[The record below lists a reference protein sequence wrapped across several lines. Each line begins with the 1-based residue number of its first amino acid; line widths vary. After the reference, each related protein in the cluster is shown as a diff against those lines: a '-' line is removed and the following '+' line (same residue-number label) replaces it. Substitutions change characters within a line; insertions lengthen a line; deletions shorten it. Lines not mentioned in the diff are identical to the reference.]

1 MQLSASASSKRI
13 SKRFKEEK
21 DKWVNLQNILER
33 GGAQTG
39 ETDFSFQIIGVYSPP
54 EFFNRLQSSGSVDS
68 WNYIVKLCGAELPGG
83 KYNFRELTE
92 EEKKELDTK
101 KKPPPKINKKD
112 IAALKAEEE
121 RIAREQRE
129 KEEKEKEFQAILDKM
144 TPEEQFYY
152 VKEIPTKDAW
162 ISWPEGQ
169 NITTIKKIGEKF
181 IEFEEDINVEEGTI
195 LELQFIPPPD
205 EDPKKRPK
213 PKGITPEEVKPIYA
227 VSWID
232 FSKFHNTPGL
242 TEIVLRSKLL
252 TREFYEK
259 RIDDLEKKINKK
271 IFNPNNEEFQKMIKE
286 NEEENKDYI
295 EKAQT
300 YIYLRIAMS
309 QPVNPL
315 LPNVELPI
323 PLDLI
328 KNPPPPKKPLTV
340 EEIEKDLIR
349 QFKIAIAAI
358 AKAYD
363 ESMGDTAKGQL
374 VKREKGN
381 IISYSKR
388 EEKENSLGKF
398 FDKFNTSGRADLLK
412 EKLKK
417 FIVKIVREKYGKKGV
432 PVKGV
437 HRNKEDQFYSELY
450 AYLTDAIKQATNE
463 FVQLK
468 KDELHEYVIVSF
480 AQSKK
485 EIMNY
490 AIRQNK
496 EPEDKRL
503 LRLSKENELLNDYSK
518 ALKYFK
524 ARLLLDPNKEAW
536 LAYGNL
542 AKKMEDLPE
551 VEKALTNAIT
561 IDSDENDLN
570 MQIVFCG
577 LLYLKG
583 QINNAINYL
592 TLFLLRN
599 GLKSTT
605 FIFNAFL
612 SFLFKEKSGPSS
624 LSTTTKNIKSS
635 YYDSLSKKHWEA
647 AKIQKLRSLPPEE
660 LFIPPPEIEE
670 DEEDEKKKK
679 KNTNKEKKN
688 QENEEESIDLSKKGN
703 PRLHPEYKSPVLTN
717 KQIDSIWFE
726 TSYLFN
732 RFNFYEI
739 SAKLIKFVTEETKQ
753 NVQYKIEQA
762 KILLYRK
769 NYQKAIEF
777 ADSIIKENQLA
788 YEAYLIKGHSLF
800 FLKKYKESEDTY
812 IKAIRFKPQ
821 EIKFDLEMLVK
832 LGIIYINN
840 KQWYDAKVIFKQIL
854 RDNVEHSF
862 GWRYLGFAL
871 TKLGEYAE
879 AEKALRRANLLD
891 VENPTIWAYLTIY
904 ALSTGKKNQ
913 ALECLNELSKVNFND
928 TALLK
933 EIGNLFLEI
942 NEYEVAANIFINI
955 KNQDRTDGD
964 CYLIIAK
971 IYCNKLN
978 KRKEALKIL
987 KEGVEKVIDG
997 KLKQEIE
1004 YLISKIEQE
1013 EEDLFTGVIT
1023 TDDLYNG
1030 SDIEINKKQEE
1041 EEENINADS
1050 ENISIVE
1057 QSKHSKEEM
1066 ISEQNNEES
1075 KIEEEKSN

>member
-1 MQLSASASSKRI
+1 MQLSASVSSKRI
-13 SKRFKEEK
+13 SRRFKEEK

-83 KYNFRELTE
+83 KYNFRKKKKKK
-92 EEKKELDTK
+92 KKELDTK

-169 NITTIKKIGEKF
+169 NITTIKKIGGKF

-612 SFLFKEKSGPSS
+612 SFLFKEKSGPTS
-624 LSTTTKNIKSS
+624 LTTTIKNIKSS
-635 YYDSLSKKHWEA
+635 YYESLSKKHWEA

-891 VENPTIWAYLTIY
+891 VENPIIWAYLTIY

-1066 ISEQNNEES
+1066 ISEQNDEES

>member
-1 MQLSASASSKRI
+1 MR
-13 SKRFKEEK
+13 
-21 DKWVNLQNILER
+21 
-33 GGAQTG
+33 
-39 ETDFSFQIIGVYSPP
+39 
-54 EFFNRLQSSGSVDS
+54 
-68 WNYIVKLCGAELPGG
+68 
-83 KYNFRELTE
+83 
-92 EEKKELDTK
+92 
-101 KKPPPKINKKD
+101 
-112 IAALKAEEE
+112 
-121 RIAREQRE
+121 
-129 KEEKEKEFQAILDKM
+129 
-144 TPEEQFYY
+144 
-152 VKEIPTKDAW
+152 
-162 ISWPEGQ
+162 
-169 NITTIKKIGEKF
+169 
-181 IEFEEDINVEEGTI
+181 
-195 LELQFIPPPD
+195 
-205 EDPKKRPK
+205 
-213 PKGITPEEVKPIYA
+213 
-227 VSWID
+227 
-232 FSKFHNTPGL
+232 
-242 TEIVLRSKLL
+242 
-252 TREFYEK
+252 
-259 RIDDLEKKINKK
+259 
-271 IFNPNNEEFQKMIKE
+271 
-286 NEEENKDYI
+286 
-295 EKAQT
+295 
-300 YIYLRIAMS
+300 
-309 QPVNPL
+309 
-315 LPNVELPI
+315 
-323 PLDLI
+323 
-328 KNPPPPKKPLTV
+328 
-340 EEIEKDLIR
+340 
-349 QFKIAIAAI
+349 
-358 AKAYD
+358 
-363 ESMGDTAKGQL
+363 
-374 VKREKGN
+374 
-381 IISYSKR
+381 
-388 EEKENSLGKF
+388 
-398 FDKFNTSGRADLLK
+398 
-412 EKLKK
+412 
-417 FIVKIVREKYGKKGV
+417 
-432 PVKGV
+432 
-437 HRNKEDQFYSELY
+437 
-450 AYLTDAIKQATNE
+450 
-463 FVQLK
+463 
-468 KDELHEYVIVSF
+468 
-480 AQSKK
+480 
-485 EIMNY
+485 
-490 AIRQNK
+490 
-496 EPEDKRL
+496 
-503 LRLSKENELLNDYSK
+503 
-518 ALKYFK
+518 
-524 ARLLLDPNKEAW
+524 
-536 LAYGNL
+536 
-542 AKKMEDLPE
+542 
-551 VEKALTNAIT
+551 
-561 IDSDENDLN
+561 
-570 MQIVFCG
+570 
-577 LLYLKG
+577 
-583 QINNAINYL
+583 
-592 TLFLLRN
+592 
-599 GLKSTT
+599 
-605 FIFNAFL
+605 
-612 SFLFKEKSGPSS
+612 
-624 LSTTTKNIKSS
+624 
-635 YYDSLSKKHWEA
+635 
-647 AKIQKLRSLPPEE
+647 
-660 LFIPPPEIEE
+660 
-670 DEEDEKKKK
+670 

-1030 SDIEINKKQEE
+1030 SEIEINKKQEE

>member
-1 MQLSASASSKRI
+1 MQLSASVSSKRI
-13 SKRFKEEK
+13 SRRFKEEK

-169 NITTIKKIGEKF
+169 NITTIKKIGGKF

-570 MQIVFCG
+570 IQIVFCG

-612 SFLFKEKSGPSS
+612 SFLFKEKSGPTS
-624 LSTTTKNIKSS
+624 LTTTIKNIKSS
-635 YYDSLSKKHWEA
+635 YYESLSKKHWEA

-891 VENPTIWAYLTIY
+891 VENPIIWAYLTIY

-1041 EEENINADS
+1041 EEENKNADS

-1057 QSKHSKEEM
+1057 QSKH
-1066 ISEQNNEES
+1066 
-1075 KIEEEKSN
+1075 

>member
-1 MQLSASASSKRI
+1 MKTQ
-13 SKRFKEEK
+13 
-21 DKWVNLQNILER
+21 
-33 GGAQTG
+33 
-39 ETDFSFQIIGVYSPP
+39 
-54 EFFNRLQSSGSVDS
+54 
-68 WNYIVKLCGAELPGG
+68 
-83 KYNFRELTE
+83 
-92 EEKKELDTK
+92 
-101 KKPPPKINKKD
+101 
-112 IAALKAEEE
+112 
-121 RIAREQRE
+121 
-129 KEEKEKEFQAILDKM
+129 
-144 TPEEQFYY
+144 
-152 VKEIPTKDAW
+152 
-162 ISWPEGQ
+162 
-169 NITTIKKIGEKF
+169 
-181 IEFEEDINVEEGTI
+181 
-195 LELQFIPPPD
+195 
-205 EDPKKRPK
+205 KKRPK

-891 VENPTIWAYLTIY
+891 VENPIIWAYLTIY

-1041 EEENINADS
+1041 EENINADS

>member
-1 MQLSASASSKRI
+1 
-13 SKRFKEEK
+13 
-21 DKWVNLQNILER
+21 
-33 GGAQTG
+33 
-39 ETDFSFQIIGVYSPP
+39 
-54 EFFNRLQSSGSVDS
+54 
-68 WNYIVKLCGAELPGG
+68 
-83 KYNFRELTE
+83 
-92 EEKKELDTK
+92 
-101 KKPPPKINKKD
+101 
-112 IAALKAEEE
+112 
-121 RIAREQRE
+121 
-129 KEEKEKEFQAILDKM
+129 
-144 TPEEQFYY
+144 
-152 VKEIPTKDAW
+152 
-162 ISWPEGQ
+162 
-169 NITTIKKIGEKF
+169 
-181 IEFEEDINVEEGTI
+181 
-195 LELQFIPPPD
+195 
-205 EDPKKRPK
+205 
-213 PKGITPEEVKPIYA
+213 
-227 VSWID
+227 
-232 FSKFHNTPGL
+232 
-242 TEIVLRSKLL
+242 
-252 TREFYEK
+252 
-259 RIDDLEKKINKK
+259 
-271 IFNPNNEEFQKMIKE
+271 MIKE

-309 QPVNPL
+309 LPVNPL
-315 LPNVELPI
+315 LPNVELPV

-468 KDELHEYVIVSF
+468 KDELHEHVIVSF

-570 MQIVFCG
+570 IQIVFCG

-612 SFLFKEKSGPSS
+612 SFLFKEKSVPAS
-624 LSTTTKNIKSS
+624 LTTSKNFKNS
-635 YYDSLSKKHWEA
+635 YFDLLSKKHWEA

-660 LFIPPPEIEE
+660 LHIPPPEIEE

-679 KNTNKEKKN
+679 KNANKEKKN

-717 KQIDSIWFE
+717 KQMDSIWFE
-726 TSYLFN
+726 TAYLFN

-739 SAKLIKFVTEETKQ
+739 SEKLIKFVTEETKQ
-753 NVQYKIEQA
+753 DIQYKTEQA

-769 NYQKAIEF
+769 EYQKAIEYVD
-777 ADSIIKENQLA
+777 AIIKENQLA
-788 YEAYLIKGHSLF
+788 YDAYIIKGHSLF
-800 FLKKYKESEDTY
+800 FLKKYKEAEDTY

-832 LGIIYINN
+832 LGMIYINN

-891 VENPTIWAYLTIY
+891 VENPIIWAYLAIY

-933 EIGNLFLEI
+933 EIGNLFLAI
-942 NEYEVAANIFINI
+942 NEYEIASNIYINI
-955 KNQDRTDGD
+955 KNQDKTDGD

-978 KRKEALKIL
+978 KRKEALEIL
-987 KEGVEKVIDG
+987 KDGAEKVYDG
-997 KLKQEIE
+997 KQKQEIE

-1030 SDIEINKKQEE
+1030 SDIEINKRQEE
-1041 EEENINADS
+1041 EEEDNINAHS
-1050 ENISIVE
+1050 ENNSSIE
-1057 QSKHSKEEM
+1057 QSKHSKEDK
-1066 ISEQNNEES
+1066 ISDKMNEES

>member
-169 NITTIKKIGEKF
+169 NITTIKKIGGKF

-624 LSTTTKNIKSS
+624 MTATIKNIKSS

-891 VENPTIWAYLTIY
+891 VENPIIWAYLTIY